1 MRVLAALRRP
11 QRPVAPAWV
20 AGMACL
26 WMATAANLPL
36 WKALAG
42 LGVFDQP
49 AGWAL
54 GAALAVMIAAAQGR
68 RQLLR
73 HGDQQLVPRLMT
85 VGIVDL
91 LETVEIDKG
100 DEHRVSGPI

>member
-54 GAALAVMIAAAQGR
+54 GAALAVMIAAA
-68 RQLLR
+68 
-73 HGDQQLVPRLMT
+73 D
-85 VGIVDL
+85 D
-91 LETVEIDKG
+91 ETPED
-100 DEHRVSGPI
+100 